1 MTSAGV
7 VTVFIID
14 DDAEMR
20 TAIEALLQSAGLRI
34 LAPIRMTTIRS

>member
-1 MTSAGV
+1 MTSVDAA
-7 VTVFIID
+7 TVFIID
-14 DDAEMR
+14 DDADMR